1 MPEKKTSSD
10 SKTIAKVICEGVK
23 NGEKKKILGI
33 IEVPKMTINSSETL
47 SNTCKLSYSLQIKTH
62 IVGFLGTSP
71 KVQFKIYIGTK
82 PLNYENKLKL
92 MQ

>member
-1 MPEKKTSSD
+1 MPEIKTSSD
-10 SKTIAKVICEGVK
+10 SKTIAKVICDGVK
-23 NGEKKKILGI
+23 NGERKKILGI
-33 IEVPKMTINSSETL
+33 IDVPSMTINSSETL
-47 SNTCKLSYSLQIKTH
+47 SNTCKLGYSLQIKTH
-62 IVGFLGTSP
+62 IVGFLTSP